1 MHASPLWVVRA
12 SGGDLVDDFRSGGL
26 VAIGWKEAGQFPADL
41 PDDQMKERFS
51 RTYPDERPATRAVW
65 LGMVKRF
72 LREIQVGDEVLTYDP
87 NERIYFLGRVDSE
100 AKWRDAPEPR
110 FRSVTWTQK
119 VPRDSLSL
127 GTRNRLGSIATLF
140 RVAEDAA
147 REVRQRAVHIDST
160 TPAPTSDAAAT
171 TLDTTEDDASENLR
185 DDVANKADEFIED
198 KLASLAWDDMQEL
211 VAGILRA
218 MGYRTQVSLPGS
230 DRGIDIFASPDGL
243 GLQEPRIFVEVKHRR
258 GSTMGAEEIRSFLG
272 GRRPGDRCLY
282 VSTGGFTK
290 DARYEAERANV
301 PLRLVN
307 MSELR
312 ALLLQFYEKMD
323 AQSQALIP
331 LRRLYWP
338 TD

>member
-1 MHASPLWVVRA
+1 MPVRI
-12 SGGDLVDDFRSGGL
+12 F
-26 VAIGWKEAGQFPADL
+26 
-41 PDDQMKERFS
+41 
-51 RTYPDERPATRAVW
+51 
-65 LGMVKRF
+65 
-72 LREIQVGDEVLTYDP
+72 
-87 NERIYFLGRVDSE
+87 
-100 AKWRDAPEPR
+100 
-110 FRSVTWTQK
+110 
-119 VPRDSLSL
+119 
-127 GTRNRLGSIATLF
+127 
-140 RVAEDAA
+140 
-147 REVRQRAVHIDST
+147 
-160 TPAPTSDAAAT
+160 
-171 TLDTTEDDASENLR
+171 R

>member
-1 MHASPLWVVRA
+1 
-12 SGGDLVDDFRSGGL
+12 
-26 VAIGWKEAGQFPADL
+26 
-41 PDDQMKERFS
+41 MKKLFG

-72 LREIQVGDEVLTYDP
+72 LREIEIGDDVLTYDP
-87 NERIYFLGRVDSE
+87 NERIYFLGRVDSG
-100 AKWRDAPEPR
+100 AKWRDAPQPR
-110 FRSVTWTQK
+110 FRDVTWTQK
-119 VPRDSLSL
+119 VPRDSLSI

-140 RVAEDAA
+140 RVGEDAA

-160 TPAPTSDAAAT
+160 APVPTKETAPTS
-171 TLDTTEDDASENLR
+171 LDTTEDDASEEILR
-185 DDVANKADEFIED
+185 DEVANKAEEFIED
-198 KLASLAWDDMQEL
+198 KLASLAWDDMQQL

-230 DRGIDIFASPDGL
+230 DRGTDIFASPDGL
-243 GLQEPRIFVEVKHRR
+243 GLEEPRIFVEVKHRK
-258 GSTMGAEEIRSFLG
+258 GSTMGADEIRSFLG
-272 GRRPGDRCLY
+272 GRRSGDRCLY

-301 PLRLVN
+301 PLRLIN

-312 ALLLQFYEKMD
+312 ALLLQFYENMD
-323 AQSQALIP
+323 AQSRALIP